1 MCSRY
6 FLDADGNIIAYTF
19 HVPLHERI
27 RKRFNIAPTQEA
39 PVVRTGADGARE
51 VAMLRWGL
59 VPYWAKDLKVGTRM
73 INARSEG
80 IEAKPA
86 FREAVKA
93 RRCVVP
99 ATGFFEW
106 RAPGEWNVGR
116 APGEWNVGRGEPGRK
131 QPFAITLPGQQ
142 LFGFAGLWE
151 RWKPPG
157 GEPVET
163 FTIVTTDANESVARI
178 HDRMPVILPM
188 DAIDTWLTAPPDAAR
203 ALLKPYE
210 GPVELRAV
218 GTYVSNVNHEGPECL
233 DDAPAWPAT
242 PQQQSLL

>member
-19 HVPLHERI
+19 QVPVHDRI

-39 PVVRTGADGARE
+39 PVIRAGPGGTRE

-59 VPYWAKDLKVGTRM
+59 VPFWAKDLKVGTKM

-80 IEAKPA
+80 VETKPS
-86 FREAVKA
+86 FRAAVKE

-106 RAPGEWNVGR
+106 Q
-116 APGEWNVGRGEPGRK
+116 GEPGHK
-131 QPFAITLPGQQ
+131 QPFAITLPGQS
-142 LFGFAGLWE
+142 LFAFAGLWE
-151 RWKPPG
+151 RWKPVEG
-157 GEPVET
+157 DPVET
-163 FTIVTTDANESVARI
+163 FTIVTTDANEAIARI

-188 DAIDTWLTAPPDAAR
+188 DAIDTWLTAPPDEAR
-203 ALLKPYE
+203 TLLKPYA
-210 GPVELRAV
+210 GPVELRMV
-218 GTYVSNVNHEGPECL
+218 NKYVSNVNHEGPECL
-233 DDAPAWPAT
+233 EDPAPAKTP
-242 PQQQSLL
+242 PQQQSFL

>member
-19 HVPLHERI
+19 RVPVVKDHI

-39 PVVRTGADGARE
+39 PVVRVDREGQRE

-59 VPYWAKDLKVGTRM
+59 VPFWAKDLKVGTSM

-86 FREAVKA
+86 FREAVKT
-93 RRCVVP
+93 RRCIVP
-99 ATGFFEW
+99 ASGFFEW
-106 RAPGEWNVGR
+106 QGER
-116 APGEWNVGRGEPGRK
+116 PGRK
-131 QPFAITLPGQQ
+131 QPFAITVPEMPV
-142 LFGFAGLWE
+142 FGFAGLWE
-151 RWKPPG
+151 RWRPEKDA
-157 GEPVET
+157 EPVET
-163 FTIVTTDANESVARI
+163 FTIVTADANETVARV

-188 DAIDTWLTAPPDAAR
+188 EAIDTWLTGPADAAR

-210 GPVELRAV
+210 GRIELRPV
-218 GTYVSNVNHEGPECL
+218 GTYVSNVNNEGPECL
-233 DDAPAWPAT
+233 EDARPG